1 MTFTA
6 RSIDALKAYL
16 RTAAVIDDKVT
27 QTRESAPATPNTPGR
42 IVQRSTES
50 EAPRESSGAP
60 LDGRTLTAAFLDQ
73 GILCTVL
80 GSTQVLTDKKKITA
94 LLRSDILIVDWKLGD
109 DGTITTRFIHRC
121 AAMHPHALH
130 MICIYTSEN
139 DFGAIRQK
147 LEDTD
152 DTLRNIP
159 DLEYIPAFREIQDT
173 PDAYAFG
180 SIYVLIVKKNV
191 EEAKLPGH
199 LLEAFAPLV
208 GGLLRNAV
216 FHSIGAIRNNTH
228 ALLDRFHSDLDP
240 AFVTHRVYSNPCE
253 DTEQHIIPL
262 ICSEIGN
269 ILYQEKISN
278 WLSKKILWD
287 WTNKNNLHDCYKNF
301 LDSIYGNSGTIES
314 VKEFHIKS
322 AVRHILSGISKEY
335 ETYNYPHRKKVLQ
348 IIQDLK
354 NSTKSANLK
363 KSGMTRF
370 WGAETPSLADVK
382 LSMLMSCVHFYGNTP
397 PIMQSG
403 TIIKEIGSDNYYGC
417 IQPPCDCLR
426 IEQEGRPFL
435 FTPLQEVSI
444 DSSFDISFLFDSTDT
459 PYYLSKHKKAYR
471 VKSIHF
477 IPSTAGENIY
487 AEPSNQ
493 GYIFKDADDKEY
505 VFCMQLNEI
514 HALRLIQTYSSD
526 LARIGLMESDW
537 QRRIASK
544 K

>member
-16 RTAAVIDDKVT
+16 RTAAVIDDAALTV
-27 QTRESAPATPNTPGR
+27 QPREAPPLSTPGR
-42 IVQRSTES
+42 GRQPLQQSD
-50 EAPRESSGAP
+50 APRAFNGAT
-60 LDGRTLTAAFLDQ
+60 LDVPALVDAFLEQ
-73 GILCTVL
+73 GILCTVF
-80 GSTQVLTDKKKITA
+80 GRKEVLTDNIDA
-94 LLRSDILIVDWKLGD
+94 LLRSDILVVDWKLGD
-109 DGTITTRFIHRC
+109 DGSMTANFIHEC
-121 AAMHPHALH
+121 AARHPHALH
-130 MICIYTSEN
+130 MICIYTLE
-139 DFGAIRQK
+139 DDLDDIEQK
-147 LEDTD
+147 LGEYSPNLHKIQNISNAYSIGSTYILVVNKSIEESQLPELL
-152 DTLRNIP
+152 LR
-159 DLEYIPAFREIQDT
+159 
-173 PDAYAFG
+173 
-180 SIYVLIVKKNV
+180 K
-191 EEAKLPGH
+191 
-199 LLEAFAPLV
+199 FAPLV

-228 ALLDRFHSDLDP
+228 ALLDRFHPDLDP
-240 AFVTHRVYSNPCE
+240 AFVTHRVYSDPCE

-269 ILYQEKISN
+269 ILHQEKISD
-278 WLSKKILWD
+278 WLNKENI
-287 WTNKNNLHDCYKNF
+287 WTWTDRNHLRDSYQSF
-301 LDSIYGNSGTIES
+301 LDLVNVNIRILESINKIY
-314 VKEFHIKS
+314 IKS
-322 AVRHILSGISKEY
+322 ATRHILSGIDKEY
-335 ETYNYPHRKKVLQ
+335 ETCNRPYRNKVLQ
-348 IIQDLK
+348 IIQNLRKSKKNTELK
-354 NSTKSANLK
+354 NSAMTK
-363 KSGMTRF
+363 F
-370 WGAETPSLADVK
+370 WGAENPSLADVK

-444 DSSFDISFLFDSTDT
+444 DSSFDISFLLDGTDT
-459 PYYLSKHKKAYR
+459 PSYLSKQKKAYR
-471 VKSIHF
+471 VKTIHF
-477 IPSTAGENIY
+477 IPSTAGENIC
-487 AEPSNQ
+487 AEPSSQ

-505 VFCMQLNEI
+505 IFCMQLNEI